1 MSSSVENQTMKTE
14 NHQKMRVAITV
25 NIRIQLYLTRCQIS
39 ELEVMQIV
47 CNAFKSINFVT
58 YCCNT

>member
-1 MSSSVENQTMKTE
+1 MKTE